1 MPEATDDSET
11 LILADALYAA
21 RSALAEC
28 NRAPERLGVAEL
40 VRFLQR
46 SDSMLSAGQQRILF
60 ASARLRSD
68 YQLIKSRLA
77 RLDLPALAAASSG
90 RVSSRQF
97 QGGSV
102 HIHPSRVEDQTYVI
116 VRVRERQKPPHSILL
131 EGGGGEIVK
140 RALPAMDAK
149 GEIMLVLDRNSPSD
163 EAFLRL
169 ISDPTS
175 VGSLLLS

>member
-1 MPEATDDSET
+1 MPEAADDSEI
-11 LILADALYAA
+11 LLLADAFYAA
-21 RSALAEC
+21 RSALAEGTS
-28 NRAPERLGVAEL
+28 APERLGVAEL
-40 VRFLQR
+40 VWFLQR
-46 SDSMLSAGQQRILF
+46 SDYILSAGQQRALV

-97 QGGSV
+97 PGGSV
-102 HIHPSRVEDQTYVI
+102 HIHPSRVEDQTYII
-116 VRVRERQKPPHSILL
+116 VRIRERQKPPHAILL

-140 RALPAMDAK
+140 RALPAVDTK
-149 GEIMLVLDRNSPSD
+149 GEIMLVLDRKSPSD
-163 EAFLRL
+163 GAFLRL

>member
-46 SDSMLSAGQQRILF
+46 SDGMLSVGQQRALF
-60 ASARLRSD
+60 SSARLRSD

-116 VRVRERQKPPHSILL
+116 VRIRERQKPPHSILL
-131 EGGGGEIVK
+131 EGGGEIVK

>member
-1 MPEATDDSET
+1 MPEAADDSEI
-11 LILADALYAA
+11 LRLADTLYAA

-28 NRAPERLGVAEL
+28 NGAPERLGVAEL

-46 SDSMLSAGQQRILF
+46 SDDILSASQQRLLF
-60 ASARLRSD
+60 SSARLRSD
-68 YQLIKSRLA
+68 YQRIKSRLA

-97 QGGSV
+97 QGGSA
-102 HIHPSRVEDQTYVI
+102 HIHPSRVEDQTYVVLRI
-116 VRVRERQKPPHSILL
+116 RERDKPPHSILL
-131 EGGGGEIVK
+131 EGRGEIVK
-140 RALPAMDAK
+140 RALPALDAK

-175 VGSLLLS
+175 VGFLLLS